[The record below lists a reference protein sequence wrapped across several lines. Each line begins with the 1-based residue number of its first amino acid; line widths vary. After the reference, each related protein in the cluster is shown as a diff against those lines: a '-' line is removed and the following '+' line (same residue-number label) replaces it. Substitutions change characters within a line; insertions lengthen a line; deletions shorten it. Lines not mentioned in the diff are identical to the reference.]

1 MHKLA
6 PWIVG
11 TAGILASFSTQAKPA
26 IKADYLTKQNQLS
39 VQQISDYEV
48 DARKASALAAEE
60 AERQRQEQQE
70 FERLRALQMERE
82 RIARERREAEQ
93 RERERIE
100 AERREYLRLEAER
113 LRLERERIENERLAR
128 EQRERERQERLRLE
142 KEQQER
148 DRLERERL
156 KREQIEREK
165 EERERLKR
173 EQIERQKAE
182 REELRREQEARQ
194 AAEREHLR
202 QEQEARQAAER
213 AQLEEKQK
221 RQAVRSPVPL
231 APVEPVAPVAAP
243 VSPEP
248 MPTPPSE
255 PSADL
260 PLAAMP
266 KTDMAPVM
274 PLPKWQDHDAPADKM
289 DKKALPADKFRRV
302 ALLLPT
308 RSLKLGAAA
317 KMVRAGVEEAAKM
330 DGATVKMYE
339 TDGKNTLAQY
349 QKAVKDGAELVIG
362 PLSRPGIAQ
371 IAGKITVPT
380 LALNTLEGAALKAE
394 KLYALNLSVED
405 EAKQVARVM
414 MFDERK
420 QPLVLSDGS
429 PLAKRMSTA
438 FAKEWQERQQL
449 KVPVVAHLKQYKAP
463 FDSVFLAI
471 DAEKNL
477 KLAQTLKAD
486 TPKYGSS
493 VLHANEASLR
503 QLSGVI
509 LLDMP
514 WLMRRGD
521 APSTQYAQAVNAKTM
536 LDQRM
541 YALGIDAWRLSQPL
555 ANQSIV
561 NDEEIDGVTGKL
573 SLRGNLRTF
582 WRRLPVTPLD
592 KKSP

>member
-11 TAGILASFSTQAKPA
+11 TAGILASFSVHAKPA

-39 VQQISDYEV
+39 VQQVSDYEV
-48 DARKASALAAEE
+48 EARKASAEAAEK
-60 AERQRQEQQE
+60 AERQRQEQME

-82 RIARERREAEQ
+82 RIIRERLEAEQ

-128 EQRERERQERLRLE
+128 EQRERERIERQRLE
-142 KEQQER
+142 KEQQAREKE
-148 DRLERERL
+148 ERERL

-165 EERERLKR
+165 EERERLRR
-173 EQIERQKAE
+173 EQLERQAAE
-182 REELRREQEARQ
+182 REELRREQAERQ
-194 AAEREHLR
+194 AAERERLR

-213 AQLEEKQK
+213 AQLEAKQK
-221 RQAVRSPVPL
+221 AAKLPALPVAPL
-231 APVEPVAPVAAP
+231 EPEVTLPKSAPTLPTPEASQDSSALEPKSEAAPVAPVIIAP
-243 VSPEP
+243 EVS
-248 MPTPPSE
+248 
-255 PSADL
+255 
-260 PLAAMP
+260 
-266 KTDMAPVM
+266 KTEV
-274 PLPKWQDHDAPADKM
+274 PADN
-289 DKKALPADKFRRV
+289 FRRV

-308 RSLKLGAAA
+308 RSAHLGAAA
-317 KMVRAGVEEAAKM
+317 KMVRAGVEAAAKL
-330 DGATVKMYE
+330 DGATVSMYE

-349 QKAVKDGAELVIG
+349 QKAVKEGAQLIIG
-362 PLSRPGIAQ
+362 PLSRPEIAQ

-380 LALNTLEGAALKAE
+380 LALNSLEGAALKAE
-394 KLYALNLSVED
+394 KLYSLNLSVED

-414 MFDERK
+414 IFDERK

-429 PLAKRMSTA
+429 ALAKRMSAA
-438 FAKEWQERQQL
+438 FAKEWQERQHY
-449 KVPVVAHLKQYKAP
+449 KVPIVANVKHYKAS

-471 DAEKNL
+471 DAEKNG
-477 KLAQTLKAD
+477 KLAQTLKSE

-493 VLHANEASLR
+493 VVYANQKLAQSLKG
-503 QLSGVI
+503 LI

-514 WLMRRGD
+514 WFMRSQD
-521 APSTQYAQAVNAKTM
+521 EPSTQYAQPSQAKSM

-555 ANQSIV
+555 ANQKIV
-561 NDEEIDGVTGKL
+561 IDEEIDGVTGKL
-573 SLRGNLRTF
+573 SLRGHQRTF
-582 WRRLPVTPLD
+582 WRRLPVTPMEPQ
-592 KKSP
+592 K